1 MILLK
6 SKKEI
11 DGIRE
16 SCKIVAETLQLVKS
30 YVRSGITTL
39 ELDKIAEDYI
49 RSNNAVPAFKG
60 YAQPGT
66 TPFPGSLCTSVDEE
80 VVHGIPGNRTL
91 KEGEIISV
99 DVGVLKNNYYGDAA
113 LTVAVGEISK
123 EKQMLMDA
131 TEKSLYIGIDQA
143 KAGNRIGD
151 ISNAV
156 QEFIEARGFS
166 IVRELC
172 GHGVGKYLHEDPQ
185 IPNFGRKGSG
195 ALIKNGMTIAIEPM
209 VNLGKY
215 SVNVAEDGWT
225 VFATDMKPSAHF
237 EHTIAIIDGEPEIL
251 TVR

>member
-1 MILLK
+1 MILIK

-30 YVRSGITTL
+30 YVRPGITTL

-66 TPFPGSLCTSVDEE
+66 SPFPGALCTSVDEE
-80 VVHGIPGNRTL
+80 VVHGIPGNRAL
-91 KEGEIISV
+91 AEGDIISV

-131 TEKSLYIGIDQA
+131 TEKSLHIGIDEA

-156 QEFIEARGFS
+156 QEFIEAKGFS

-172 GHGVGKYLHEDPQ
+172 GHGVGRYLHEDPQ

-209 VNLGKY
+209 VNLGNY
-215 SVNVAEDGWT
+215 GVNVADDGWT
-225 VFATDMKPSAHF
+225 VYAADRKPSAHF

>member
-1 MILLK
+1 MILIK
-6 SKKEI
+6 TKKEI

-30 YVRSGITTL
+30 YVKPGITTF

-66 TPFPGSLCTSVDEE
+66 TPFPGSICTSVDEE
-80 VVHGIPGNRTL
+80 VVHGIPGNKILR
-91 KEGEIISV
+91 EGEIVSV
-99 DVGVLKNNYYGDAA
+99 DIGVLKNNYYGDAA

-123 EKQMLMDA
+123 EKQMLMEA
-131 TEKSLYIGIDQA
+131 TEKSLYIGIDEA

-151 ISNAV
+151 ISYAV
-156 QEFIEARGFS
+156 QKFIEDRGYS

-195 ALIKNGMTIAIEPM
+195 ALIKEGMTVAIEPM
-209 VNLGKY
+209 VNLGSY
-215 SVNVAEDGWT
+215 NVNVADDGWT
-225 VFATDMKPSAHF
+225 VYAADRKPSAHF
-237 EHTIAIIDGEPEIL
+237 EHTIAIIDGQAEIL
-251 TVR
+251 TVK